1 MEDLLAVCI
10 EEIGF
15 DGEQGKPTCTL
26 KKFFFSKKFLFI
38 KKLGCSVPRLW
49 SHVTR
54 RFPEVTVDEPV
65 KDFLLS
71 LLLQSPFL
79 DCHRPL
85 AKVRFP
91 PFPPFFFFFFVF
103 FFSFSFILF
112 SFFHSFL
119 SFFVLFVRLAL
130 LVLFV
135 LLVRLV
141 LLVLL
146 VLIGSLWFS

>member
-26 KKFFFSKKFLFI
+26 KKIFFSKKFLFI

-91 PFPPFFFFFFVF
+91 PFPPFFFFSFFSLF
-103 FFSFSFILF
+103 FIPFCPFLSFSFAWLSWFSLF
-112 SFFHSFL
+112 SWF
-119 SFFVLFVRLAL
+119 A
-130 LVLFV
+130 
-135 LLVRLV
+135 
-141 LLVLL
+141 
-146 VLIGSLWFS
+146 WFS